1 MKIRQSRKG
10 AYDMRMR
17 RSTRKTG
24 ALILDLVTLTPAGA
38 PLPAYYT
45 RLRTQPRRGA
55 RTAPRRSN
63 TRRTSDTMHV
73 TIPASHARMRNARE
87 VDAYPAIR
95 RAYRRGY
102 SSRRERG
109 REAARTRSR
118 DYLCRSALH
127 LGPRAESRSRIAFRN
142 LEREMDQSRRIVAR
156 AS

>member
-1 MKIRQSRKG
+1 LKEVMKIRQSRKG

-45 RLRTQPRRGA
+45 RLRTQPRCGA
-55 RTAPRRSN
+55 RTALRRSN

-102 SSRRERG
+102 SSRSG
-109 REAARTRSR
+109 EAAITLSHLEAESRFRIQKWMQRNGRPSTDALADLRSR
-118 DYLCRSALH
+118 DLTSCS
-127 LGPRAESRSRIAFRN
+127 
-142 LEREMDQSRRIVAR
+142 
-156 AS
+156 